1 MACSL
6 PLSLGTGLALLVASL
21 TGAPVAA
28 ATGSPDCGA
37 FDDPIYQRVNPT
49 TTASLL
55 TPWSAEA
62 GKAVQYGYTDDRGV
76 AFKASIAADDTLTPV
91 HRLWQ
96 AGSGD
101 FRYAA
106 DAEDVAGAVAKGYVD
121 QGSRFSASR
130 TSASCLSPV
139 YGYVKNG
146 HQRLAAVATD
156 RTALSG
162 AGWSQ
167 EGIAFYARAA
177 EAVDTPTGAPD
188 PSFSFAVLPDTQQ
201 EVLKAGDPRFL
212 DRTQWLAD
220 HESSLD
226 LRFATHTGDVVNW
239 DTADHCA
246 VHDRQRRDEAPGER
260 RRSRTRW
267 RSATTTRRPPASAAS
282 ARDPARTPALSSGTR
297 RRSTPTSTRIA
308 YGDNPVEFESGKVDN
323 LYSLYEAGGVQV
335 DGGGAG
341 ALAAGQRRQLGEAAG
356 GGPPGSQR
364 HRGDP
369 RLPQRG
375 RRHRTGRSATATPPH
390 SSSTISLIKQYANI
404 KMVFSGHVGQADRR
418 VDTGVNGNKVYSY
431 LGAFHSDT
439 TNPVRLVSVDVA
451 AGTIKTWIYCP
462 YTDETLSSYTVT
474 ETGVDFVR

>member
-121 QGSRFSASR
+121 QGSRFSASL

-212 DRTQWLAD
+212 DRTLWLAD

-239 DTADHCA
+239 DTADHA
-246 VHDRQRRDEAPGER
+246 QYKV
-260 RRSRTRW
+260 
-267 RSATTTRRPPASAAS
+267 ASAAMKPLESAGIPYTLAIGNHDTQATGVGGS
-282 ARDPARTPALSSGTR
+282 ARDPARTPALQR
-297 RRSTPTSTRIA
+297 DTSTFNSYFDEDR

-323 LYSLYEAGGVQV
+323 LYSLYEAGGVKWMVVVLELWPRASVVSWAKQQV
-335 DGGGAG
+335 
-341 ALAAGQRRQLGEAAG
+341 AAHPDHNVIVVTHDYLNAAG
-356 GGPPGSQR
+356 GIEQAAPYGNTT
-364 HRGDP
+364 
-369 RLPQRG
+369 PQQLYDQ
-375 RRHRTGRSATATPPH
+375 
-390 SSSTISLIKQYANI
+390 LIKQYANI
-404 KMVFSGHVGQADRR
+404 KMVFSGHVGQAVRR